1 VFRHTA
7 KSELSND
14 TKIRNNK
21 MSNDNLT
28 NALKIVLADSYAL
41 YLKTHNFHWNVEGK
55 RFYDLHNL
63 FQTQYE
69 ELAIA
74 VDDIA
79 ETIRQLG
86 SKAPGS
92 FKTFSEITN
101 LKDGNEN
108 SSAEDMVKELANDQA
123 IVMESVTEALD
134 FAKEVDDE
142 ATIGL
147 LVDRLS
153 VHRKTQW
160 MLKSLAQ

>member
-1 VFRHTA
+1 MS
-7 KSELSND
+7 KD
-14 TKIRNNK
+14 T
-21 MSNDNLT
+21 LT
-28 NALKIVLADSYAL
+28 KALKTVLADSYAL

-63 FQTQYE
+63 FQVQYE

-86 SKAPGS
+86 EKSPGS
-92 FKTFSEITN
+92 FKAFTELTSV
-101 LKDGNEN
+101 KDGDEN
-108 SSAEDMVKELANDQA
+108 TSADDMVKELANDQA
-123 IVMESVTEALD
+123 VIMKSVTAALD
-134 FAKEVDDE
+134 HAKEIDDE

-147 LVDRLS
+147 LVNRLT

-160 MLKSLAQ
+160 MLEALAK